1 MRKDLRVFSSIAL
14 MFAMVASTVVSVA
27 QERQQSPDRVLVEKQ
42 RTEPGSHGPAQGPD
56 RIMIEQDAMRHG
68 PQGPG
73 AGDFIFLATEMSF
86 GGKLVKGAP
95 YSAQAVT
102 ESVQTMTDGNR
113 IVNKSTASVYRDSE
127 GRTRREQTLKAIGPY
142 ASGAEAPTTVF
153 INDPVAGTSYT
164 LDPRSQTARKMSP
177 LRFRVTHPKTA
188 QGDAK
193 SADVKE
199 AEARHREG
207 VAQVVLERSPASGAD
222 QYKIAV
228 EASSA
233 DSRRNLETGVA
244 MGLYNAH
251 NRTARTESLG
261 KQNIGGVEAE
271 GTRNTITIPAG
282 EIGNERPIEIVSE
295 RWYSPEL
302 QLIIMTRHTDPRFG
316 ENSYQL
322 TNINRSEPAREL
334 FEVPPGYSVKEA
346 PEVLTGAAVRSF
358 SGASGTGV
366 ATAAGGAI
374 NGGVLNG
381 KATALPIPEY
391 PEIARQASASGTV
404 VVQVMIDEGGNVI
417 SATPVTGHP
426 LLRAAA
432 VKAARE
438 AKFSPTRLSGQ
449 PVKVSGVVT
458 YTFAAQ

>member
-14 MFAMVASTVVSVA
+14 IFAMVTSTVVSMA
-27 QERQQSPDRVLVEKQ
+27 QERQQSADRVLVEKQ
-42 RTEPGSHGPAQGPD
+42 RSEPGPHGPAQGPE

-68 PQGPG
+68 PHGPG

-102 ESVQTMTDGNR
+102 ESVQTMIDGNR
-113 IVNKSTASVYRDSE
+113 IVNKSSASVYRDSE

-142 ASGAEAPTTVF
+142 ASGGEPPTTIF

-177 LRFRVTHPKTA
+177 LRFRVTQPKTA
-188 QGDAK
+188 QGEAK
-193 SADVKE
+193 TAEAKE
-199 AEARHREG
+199 AEVRHRPG
-207 VAQVVLERSPASGAD
+207 ATQVVLERSPASSSD

-228 EASSA
+228 EATSA
-233 DSRRNLETGVA
+233 DSRRNLEAGVA
-244 MGLYNAH
+244 MGLVNAR
-251 NRTARTESLG
+251 NRTARTESMG

-271 GTRNTITIPAG
+271 GTRSTITIPAG

-302 QLIIMTRHTDPRFG
+302 QLIVMTRHTDPRFG

-322 TNINRSEPAREL
+322 TNIDRNEPAREL
-334 FEVPPGYSVKEA
+334 FEVPPGYTVREL
-346 PEVLTGAAVRSF
+346 PEPV
-358 SGASGTGV
+358 TGV
-366 ATAAGGAI
+366 TSFGGGGGAGAGTAISGAI

-417 SATPVTGHP
+417 SATPVSGHP